1 MAYCLKI
8 ENDRR
13 YGMSWDDAIGELKN
27 RLPRFN
33 DYAINGHRKEQVK
46 RFPDF
51 VDTVFKEAV
60 PLFNG
65 ALKYHGFRVLSPERR
80 IAYNVDNVLTK
91 GRVNIQ
97 QSELELLEFM
107 FEFENQMIPVFI
119 YLPYLHNGAII
130 INDTRSYIQHA
141 IIERMIFRVTDGII
155 IKVMRSPLQFWRTEQ
170 FSYTTTAGKTYY
182 DAIITVKAH
191 YRKEKPTSKP
201 VKTPLVLYLLSR
213 FPFDHVVTK
222 TLGLPVGSVSFV
234 QEDKK
239 DDAQFA
245 YFRCKEGIYLK
256 VEKESVMGDT
266 SFRRFVASLLYI
278 LQMSKRYTIADVY
291 DMTFYRTLLGK
302 NLYGAA
308 TKEGLAAGHAEG
320 HLASLQTYLDQ
331 YTKRNLASM
340 RIYCDDIF
348 DLFVSVFYNIDTW
361 LIIYSPNDLFEKRIG
376 GADLILMNLVK
387 SVFTRFY
394 DTLKKNKTI
403 QIKHIRSMLRM
414 DPMKIL
420 GLNDISSLQASSS
433 LYNDNDLIALLIK
446 KIRQTSTQENA
457 TKKNDNLIQSREHQF
472 HPSFLAIESALAI
485 SSSSPGTAGD
495 LNPYVVID
503 KEGCFLK
510 NQMPWY
516 KEILPMS
523 KYLVQ
528 V

>member
-1 MAYCLKI
+1 
-8 ENDRR
+8 
-13 YGMSWDDAIGELKN
+13 MSWDKAIGEVKKL
-27 RLPRFN
+27 LPPFN
-33 DYAINGHRKEQVK
+33 DYAISGYRKEQVA

-51 VDTVFKEAV
+51 VDTVFREAV
-60 PLFNG
+60 PLFG
-65 ALKYHGFRVLSPERR
+65 GTLLYHGYRVLSPERR
-80 IAYNVDNVLTK
+80 VTYNVDNVLTK

-119 YLPYLHNGAII
+119 YLPYLYNGAIV
-130 INDTRSYIQHA
+130 INDTRFYIQHA
-141 IIERMIFRVTDGII
+141 IIERTIFRVTDGVI

-170 FSYTTTAGKTYY
+170 YAYTTTDGQTFY
-182 DAIITVKAH
+182 DAVITVKAH
-191 YRKEKPTSKP
+191 YRKEKSSSKP
-201 VKTPLVLYLLSR
+201 VKTPLVLYLLSQ
-213 FPFDHVVTK
+213 FSFDHVVTK

-234 QEDKK
+234 SEAKK
-239 DDAQFA
+239 NDAQFA

-256 VEKESVMGDT
+256 VERESVLGDT

-278 LQMSKRYTIADVY
+278 LQMSKRYDIADVY
-291 DMTFYRTLLGK
+291 DKTFYKVLLGK

-320 HLASLQTYLDQ
+320 HLESLRTYLDQ
-331 YTKRNLASM
+331 FTKRNLATM
-340 RIYCDDIF
+340 RIYCNDVF
-348 DLFVSVFYNIDTW
+348 DLFVSVFFNIDTW
-361 LIIYSPNDLFEKRIG
+361 LISYSPNDLFEKCIG

-387 SVFTRFY
+387 SIFTRFY
-394 DTLKKNKTI
+394 DTLKKNKVI
-403 QIKHIRSMLRM
+403 QIKNIRSMLKM

-433 LYNDNDLIALLIK
+433 LYNDNDLIALMIK

-457 TKKNDNLIQSREHQF
+457 TKKNNNLIQSKEHQF

-495 LNPYVVID
+495 LNPYVAID
-503 KEGCFLK
+503 KNGCFLK
-510 NQMPWY
+510 DQMPWY
-516 KEILPMS
+516 QDILPLS